1 MQWMM
6 LQQEE
11 PKDYVI
17 ATGVQYSVRQFI
29 EKSAQQLGI
38 TIRWEGTALQ
48 EVGTIAAISSPV
60 SYPSLSKGQI
70 IVQIDPRYFRPAE
83 VGLTE

>member
-1 MQWMM
+1 MPNGSIISISISTLIAQGLEECLYIGNMNALRDWGHAKDYVRMQWMM

-29 EKSAQQLGI
+29 EKAAQQLGI
-38 TIRWEGTALQ
+38 TIRW
-48 EVGTIAAISSPV
+48 
-60 SYPSLSKGQI
+60 
-70 IVQIDPRYFRPAE
+70 
-83 VGLTE
+83 